1 MMGRTTGALAL
12 ALSTAVMGVAAAT
25 ARQAPPAPT
34 SKSGWSLPPEAQTM
48 KNPLAVDAT
57 LVASG
62 KALFKDKC
70 QKCHGPQ
77 GKGDGPDADPDVAE
91 DMDLTNAKR
100 ASRNTDG
107 VVFYKAW
114 NGRRKPKM
122 PAVKDDMTKDQLWAV
137 VAYVQTLR
145 KAATP

>member
-1 MMGRTTGALAL
+1 MMGRTIGALAL
-12 ALSTAVMGVAAAT
+12 ALTTAVIGVAAAT
-25 ARQAPPAPT
+25 APQTPPAT
-34 SKSGWSLPPEAQTM
+34 SKSGWEIPPEAQTM
-48 KNPLAVDAT
+48 KNPLAVDAK

-77 GKGDGPDADPDVAE
+77 GKGDGPDGDPDAAE

-100 ASRNTDG
+100 AARNTDG

-122 PAVKDDMTKDQLWAV
+122 PAVKEDMTKEQLWAV

-145 KAATP
+145 KTATE